1 MSKHRAQMEQ
11 ELDDL
16 REELAAG
23 MPGVPTFALRE
34 ATALAEDRVA
44 FLEDELA

>member
-1 MSKHRAQMEQ
+1 MDKHRAQMEQ
-11 ELDDL
+11 ELLEL

-34 ATALAEDRVA
+34 ATAMAEERVE